1 MFNPNEEMLKRI
13 VQVVVI
19 VATTVIVLRII
30 A

>member
-13 VQVVVI
+13 VQVVAI
-19 VATTVIVLRII
+19 VAITVIVLRII